1 METNFV
7 VLRTSSKSILDQNAR
22 SFVSQI
28 RFIDL
33 PVGIATERRGLFNVM
48 SERRHY
54 SVIGAGALGG
64 FYGCRLQ
71 RVGHRVSFLVRSDYD
86 HVRKHGW
93 RVDSKDGDFTLP
105 TVDIY
110 RSAEELP
117 PADTVIIGL
126 KTTENDQLPQLLRTS
141 MKPDGV
147 ALVLQNGIGIE
158 EKVAEIVGR
167 DRVIGGCCFLCCNK
181 IGPGHIHH
189 LDYGTIG
196 MGELTHDGK
205 PAPISERLQSIAND
219 FIRAGIHIELTDDLR
234 LARWKKLVW
243 NIPFNGLSVLLKA
256 ETNEIVGDPDLEQ
269 VVRNLMAEIVR
280 AAAADGRTID
290 QAFVEQM
297 IAYTKVMTPYRTS
310 MRVDYDQGRPLEIE
324 AIFHAT
330 LQIAESLGVDLPL
343 VESLYRKLTFID
355 RKMRG

>member
-1 METNFV
+1 MP
-7 VLRTSSKSILDQNAR
+7 
-22 SFVSQI
+22 
-28 RFIDL
+28 DL
-33 PVGIATERRGLFNVM
+33 
-48 SERRHY
+48 RHY

-71 RVGHRVSFLVRSDYD
+71 QVGHRVSFLARSDYE
-86 HVRKHGW
+86 HIRKQGW
-93 RVDSKDGDFTLP
+93 RIDSKDGNFVLP
-105 TVDIY
+105 HVDVY
-110 RSAEELP
+110 RTPESLP
-117 PADTVIIGL
+117 PADAVIIGL
-126 KTTENDQLPQLLRTS
+126 KTTENHRLPQLLQTT

-147 ALVLQNGIGIE
+147 VLVLQNGIGIE
-158 EKVAEIVGR
+158 EKVAAIVGSNP
-167 DRVIGGCCFLCCNK
+167 VIGGCCFLCCNK

-280 AAAADGRTID
+280 AAAANGRTIE

-297 IAYTKVMTPYRTS
+297 IAYTKVMIPYRTS

-330 LQIAESLGVDLPL
+330 LQIAESLGIDLPL
-343 VESLYRKLTFID
+343 VEGLYRELAFID
-355 RKMRG
+355 RKMTG